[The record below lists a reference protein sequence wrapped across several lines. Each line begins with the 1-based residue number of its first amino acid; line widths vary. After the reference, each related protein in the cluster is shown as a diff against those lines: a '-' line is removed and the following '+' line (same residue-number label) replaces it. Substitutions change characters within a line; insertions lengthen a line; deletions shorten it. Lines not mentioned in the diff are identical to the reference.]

1 MNDLLLNL
9 YVKHIH
15 RRSRKLSRTNTSLKQ
30 QIQLCK
36 RPSCRFRQTEIDI
49 DDAEEAGTSPEEA
62 GIVAPVPGRRIEH
75 IRRENA
81 ADYTDN
87 VASDC

>member
-1 MNDLLLNL
+1 MISSL
-9 YVKHIH
+9 I
-15 RRSRKLSRTNTSLKQ
+15 STSNTSTVVVANFLKL

-75 IRRENA
+75 IRGENA